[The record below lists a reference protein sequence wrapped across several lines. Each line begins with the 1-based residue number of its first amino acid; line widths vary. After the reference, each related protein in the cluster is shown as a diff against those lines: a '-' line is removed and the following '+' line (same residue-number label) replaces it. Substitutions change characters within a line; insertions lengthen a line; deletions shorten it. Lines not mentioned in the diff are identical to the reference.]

1 MAASRSARLAVGDTA
16 PEAAPTSATG
26 EHVSLPD
33 PDRIVHL
40 QFRRFVG
47 CPICHL
53 HLHSFT
59 RRHADIEA
67 AGVRAVAVFHS
78 TADGLRAYAESAP
91 FTLVADPGRELY
103 TAYGVESGP
112 RSLLSPGA
120 WPGIARADFHAVR
133 LLLQKRP
140 WPTPE
145 RLPPGGVLGLPAD
158 LLIAPDGRIL
168 AVKYGAHA
176 DDQWSVDEMLAR
188 VPKP

>member
-1 MAASRSARLAVGDTA
+1 MTASRTARLEVGDTA
-16 PEAAPTSATG
+16 PEAAPTTATG
-26 EHVSLPD
+26 ERLSLPD

-40 QFRRFVG
+40 QFRRFAG

-53 HLHSFT
+53 HLHSFA

-78 TADGLRAYAESAP
+78 TADGLREYAENAP
-91 FTLVADPGRELY
+91 FDLVADPGMGLY
-103 TAYGVESGP
+103 QAYGVEAGP

-120 WPGIARADFHAVR
+120 WPGIARGVFRAVR

-145 RLPPGGVLGLPAD
+145 RRPPGGKLGLPAD
-158 LLIAPDGRIL
+158 FLIAPDGRIL
-168 AVKYGAHA
+168 AAKYGAHA
-176 DDQWSVDEMLAR
+176 NDQWSVDEVLAR